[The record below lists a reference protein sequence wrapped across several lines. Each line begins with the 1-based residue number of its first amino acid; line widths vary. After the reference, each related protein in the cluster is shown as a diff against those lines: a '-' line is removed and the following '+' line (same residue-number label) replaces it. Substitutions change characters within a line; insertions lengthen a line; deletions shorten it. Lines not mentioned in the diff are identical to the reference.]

1 MPLVINLGGMWPPI
15 TNKAANSRVQR
26 PTRISLGSRFAV
38 NTKRLPPV
46 LETIIIAPP
55 FLWLYWYVQRP
66 WIPRRA
72 MAEALAALG
81 VAAAIAQ
88 FVQIGAA
95 VVKRIH
101 EFASS
106 AQDVP
111 DSLKSTAD
119 QLPVMIDICQR
130 ILSDG
135 VDEEDT
141 TLLNLVM
148 GCIKCVQEQENLI
161 TSLLPKPE
169 DKFIVKSKKAVR
181 SIVTDKKM
189 EKIQRNLES
198 YKSTLIFHRTHATS
212 KASSFISKQ
221 VTCYCYPSRGISQ
234 FVEREAVLHNLEQAL
249 SSADKNR
256 PRCAVLIGMGGQG
269 KTSLAIEYCR
279 RSAQNKRYR
288 TILWVDA
295 SSPLAL
301 ERSFSTCADRIS
313 SETRKLDDLASTV
326 QFVKDA
332 LEGHGWL
339 MVFDN
344 YDQPEDFDDFS
355 NFYPDHG
362 NGAVLITSR
371 HADATALGTELQ
383 LEGMGE
389 DEGIE
394 LLLRRT
400 KFNKG
405 ERDVRLAAKQILQ
418 RLGNLPLAIDQAGA
432 YMTARNLS
440 PPAFLQQYDKRIEH
454 YFGQTPKVWDY
465 KRRASEE
472 TKAFPL
478 SVRTTWEMSLE
489 QIPDGEGRRESVE
502 HLLALSAFLGGA
514 DISSLVYEVFY
525 DYADEPPSWMS
536 VFATPG
542 SWDAYDYEDVITELS
557 RLSLLQQMTTDND
570 ECIFS
575 LHPLIR
581 DWVQLRIPQQKRT
594 EYVVESAIVLASY
607 VNKHIPTNSL
617 STSRRILSYQDAL
630 VQSMSRFSNPNVQL
644 GTGVLRDA
652 GRCFALFYN
661 LHGRYNDAE
670 VLLNM
675 VRANDE
681 QQHGLTHPFLLDT
694 TRHLASVLKN
704 QGQHVKAQQLLEP
717 VLKKAEAVYDSAP
730 EVLELRMELAAVYAK
745 QGKLQ
750 ESKIVHENLLEYYT
764 NHTGSHSV
772 QFLRCLEQ
780 LGQLYRWQGKHDA
793 AIGYFTR
800 VLEYY
805 EKNVGHDK
813 LHTFRVIVHLANA
826 RRALSQY
833 AEAEKLLLQALKGLE
848 NSVGV
853 YHPDT
858 AGVHVDIAISFR
870 SIGQFEKAESHFA
883 LAIDGFNKSLGPGHP
898 DTLRAMMNSAILLD
912 RPGRIA
918 EATVLYKQVLSGRL
932 KKLGSGHAYTMRT
945 VERLAYVLWL
955 QGEREEAEDLA
966 TRILTS
972 NGKINTQESVSP
984 SSRGS
989 NAPEYNALILLYEQ
1003 ALARD
1008 TAKLNPGHVDVVEA
1022 QTSLA
1027 AVRQAQKETE
1037 DSFGDAS
1044 RVTTLRESR
1053 SSSLADDT
1061 TLCSPSIS
1069 TPCLDSVKVG
1079 DVNIQVT
1086 TVDLTTLSI

>member
-1 MPLVINLGGMWPPI
+1 
-15 TNKAANSRVQR
+15 
-26 PTRISLGSRFAV
+26 
-38 NTKRLPPV
+38 
-46 LETIIIAPP
+46 
-55 FLWLYWYVQRP
+55 
-66 WIPRRA
+66 
-72 MAEALAALG
+72 MAEALATLG

-95 VVKRIH
+95 VVSRIQ
-101 EFASS
+101 EFVSS
-106 AQDVP
+106 TQGAP
-111 DSLKSTAD
+111 DSLKATVN
-119 QLPVMIDICQR
+119 QLPVMIDICKR

-141 TLLNLVM
+141 TLLNLVK
-148 GCIKCVQEQENLI
+148 GCTECVQEQANLI
-161 TSLLPKPE
+161 ASLLPKPG
-169 DKFIVKSKKAVR
+169 DKFIVKSKKAMR

-189 EKIQRNLES
+189 QKIHQTLES
-198 YKSTLIFHRTHATS
+198 YKSTLILHRTHTTS
-212 KASSFISKQ
+212 KASSFISRQ
-221 VTCYCYPSRGISQ
+221 ATCYCYPSRGISQ
-234 FVEREAVLHNLEQAL
+234 LVEREAELYNLEQAL
-249 SSADKNR
+249 SSADKDK

-279 RSAQNKRYR
+279 RSVKDKRYR
-288 TILWVDA
+288 TILWIDA

-332 LEGHGWL
+332 LEGHDWL
-339 MVFDN
+339 IVFDN
-344 YDQPEDFDDFS
+344 YDHPEDFDDFS
-355 NFYPDHG
+355 NFHPDHG

-371 HADATALGTELQ
+371 HADAAILGTGLQ
-383 LEGMGE
+383 LEGMKE

-405 ERDVRLAAKQILQ
+405 ERDVRTAATQILQ

-432 YMTARNLS
+432 YMAARSLS
-440 PPAFLQQYDKRIEH
+440 PLAFLQQYDKRAEH

-465 KRRASEE
+465 KRQASEE

-489 QIPDGEGRRESVE
+489 QISNDEGRRESLE

-514 DISSLVYEVFY
+514 DITSLVYGAFCDSEN
-525 DYADEPPSWMS
+525 EPPSWMS
-536 VFATPG
+536 VFATSG
-542 SWDAYDYEDVITELS
+542 SWDAYNYEDMITELS

-581 DWVQLRIPQQKRT
+581 DWVQLRVPQQRRT

-607 VNKHIPTNSL
+607 VNKHVTTSSL
-617 STSRRILSYQDAL
+617 PTSRRILSYQDAL
-630 VQSMSRFSNPNVQL
+630 VQSMSRFSNPDVQL
-644 GTGVLRDA
+644 GAGTLRGA

-670 VLLNM
+670 VLLNK

-681 QQHGLTHPFLLDT
+681 RQHGPTHPFLLDT

-704 QGQHVKAQQLLEP
+704 QGQHIKAQQLLEP
-717 VLKKAEAVYDSAP
+717 VLKKAESVSDSAP

-745 QGKLQ
+745 QDKVE
-750 ESKIVHENLLEYYT
+750 ESRIIHENLLEHYT
-764 NHTGSHSV
+764 SHTGSHSGQV
-772 QFLRCLEQ
+772 LRCLEQ
-780 LGQLYRWQGKHDA
+780 LGQLHRWQGKHEA

-800 VLEYY
+800 VLEKY
-805 EKNVGHDK
+805 ETKIGHDE
-813 LHTFRVIVHLANA
+813 LHTFRVIVHLANT

-833 AEAEKLLLQALKGLE
+833 AEAEQLLLRAIKGLE
-848 NSVGV
+848 NSVGI

-858 AGVHVDIAISFR
+858 AGAHVDIAISFR
-870 SIGQFEKAESHFA
+870 CIGQFEKAESHFA
-883 LAIDGFNKSLGPGHP
+883 LAFDGFSKSLGPDHP
-898 DTLRAMMNSAILLD
+898 DTLRAMMNFAILLD
-912 RPGRIA
+912 RRGRIA
-918 EATVLYKQVLSGRL
+918 EATVLYKQVLAGRL

-955 QGEREEAEDLA
+955 QDEREEAEALA

-972 NGKINTQESVSP
+972 NGKINTQESISLG
-984 SSRGS
+984 SRGS
-989 NAPEYNALILLYEQ
+989 NAPKYNALVLLYEQ
-1003 ALARD
+1003 AVARD
-1008 TAKLNPGHVDVVEA
+1008 SVKLNPGHVDLVEA

-1037 DSFGDAS
+1037 DSFDDSSEVA
-1044 RVTTLRESR
+1044 TLRESR
-1053 SSSLADDT
+1053 SSSLADDV
-1061 TLCSPSIS
+1061 TLRSLSI
-1069 TPCLDSVKVG
+1069 PPPRLNSVKIG

-1086 TVDLTTLSI
+1086 TVDLCALSI

>member
-1 MPLVINLGGMWPPI
+1 
-15 TNKAANSRVQR
+15 
-26 PTRISLGSRFAV
+26 
-38 NTKRLPPV
+38 
-46 LETIIIAPP
+46 
-55 FLWLYWYVQRP
+55 
-66 WIPRRA
+66 

-81 VAAAIAQ
+81 VAASIAQ
-88 FVQIGAA
+88 FVQIGTL

-106 AQDVP
+106 ARDVP
-111 DSLKSTAD
+111 DSLKTTAN

-141 TLLNLVM
+141 TLLDLVK
-148 GCIKCVQEQENLI
+148 GCIECVHEQENLL

-169 DKFIVKSKKAVR
+169 DKFIDKSKKAVR
-181 SIVTDKKM
+181 SIGTDKKM
-189 EKIQRNLES
+189 QKIQQNLES
-198 YKSTLIFHRTHATS
+198 YKSTLILHRTHATS

-221 VTCYCYPSRGISQ
+221 ATCYYYPSRNISQ
-234 FVEREAVLHNLEQAL
+234 FVEREAELDKIQQAL

-256 PRCAVLIGMGGQG
+256 PRYAVLIGMGGQG

-279 RSAQNKRYR
+279 RSAENKRYR

-313 SETRKLDDLASTV
+313 SETRKLDDFAATV

-332 LEGHGWL
+332 LDGHDWL

-355 NFYPDHG
+355 NFHPDHG

-371 HADATALGTELQ
+371 HADAAALGTDVQ
-383 LEGMGE
+383 LEGMKE
-389 DEGIE
+389 NEGIE

-400 KFNKG
+400 KFNKD
-405 ERDVRLAAKQILQ
+405 EEDVRIAAEQILQ

-432 YMTARNLS
+432 YMTARKLS
-440 PPAFLQQYDKRIEH
+440 PLAFLQQYDKRSEH

-465 KRRASEE
+465 KRRVPEE

-489 QIPDGEGRRESVE
+489 QISNDEGRRESVE
-502 HLLALSAFLGGA
+502 HLLAVSAFLGGA
-514 DISSLVYEVFY
+514 DVSSLVYEIFY
-525 DYADEPPSWMS
+525 DSADEPPPWMS

-542 SWDAYDYEDVITELS
+542 SWDAYDYEDVIAELS
-557 RLSLLQQMTTDND
+557 KLSLLQQMTTDND
-570 ECIFS
+570 ECTFS

-581 DWVQLRIPQQKRT
+581 DWVQLRIPQRRRT

-607 VNKHIPTNSL
+607 VNKHIPTSSL
-617 STSRRILSYQDAL
+617 PTSRRILSYQDAL
-630 VQSMSRFSNPNVQL
+630 IQSMSRFSNSNVQL
-644 GTGVLRDA
+644 GTGTLRNA
-652 GRCFALFYN
+652 GQCFALFYN

-670 VLLNM
+670 VLFNM
-675 VRANDE
+675 VLGNDE
-681 QQHGLTHPFLLDT
+681 QQHGPTHPFYLNT
-694 TRHLASVLKN
+694 TRYLASVLKN
-704 QGQHVKAQQLLEP
+704 QGQHIKAQQLLEP
-717 VLKKAEAVYDSAP
+717 VLKKAELVNDSAP

-764 NHTGSHSV
+764 NHTGSYGV
-772 QFLRCLEQ
+772 QVLRCLEQ
-780 LGQLYRWQGKHDA
+780 LGQLYRWQGKHEE
-793 AIGYFTR
+793 AIGYFRR
-800 VLEYY
+800 VLENY
-805 EKNVGHDK
+805 ETKMGHDE
-813 LHTFRVIVHLANA
+813 LHTFRAKVHLANT

-833 AEAEKLLLQALKGLE
+833 AEAEQLLLEALKGLK

-858 AGVHVDIAISFR
+858 AGVYVDIAISFR
-870 SIGQFEKAESHFA
+870 CIGQFEKAESHFA
-883 LAIDGFNKSLGPGHP
+883 FAIDSFNKSLGPDHP
-898 DTLRAMMNSAILLD
+898 DTLRAMMNFAILLD
-912 RPGRIA
+912 RRGQIA

-932 KKLGSGHAYTMRT
+932 KKLGPGHAYTMRT

-955 QGEREEAEDLA
+955 QGEREEAEALA

-972 NGKINTQESVSP
+972 NGKINTQESISP
-984 SSRGS
+984 SPRAS
-989 NAPEYNALILLYEQ
+989 NAPEYNALVLLYEQ
-1003 ALARD
+1003 AIARD
-1008 TAKLNPGHVDVVEA
+1008 SVKLNPGHVDLVEA
-1022 QTSLA
+1022 QTSLT
-1027 AVRQAQKETE
+1027 AVRQAQEETE
-1037 DSFGDAS
+1037 DSFDDAFS
-1044 RVTTLRESR
+1044 ATTLCESR
-1053 SSSLADDT
+1053 SSSLADDIK
-1061 TLCSPSIS
+1061 LRNLSI
-1069 TPCLDSVKVG
+1069 PPPLLDSVKVG

-1086 TVDLTTLSI
+1086 PVDLSTLSI

>member
-1 MPLVINLGGMWPPI
+1 
-15 TNKAANSRVQR
+15 
-26 PTRISLGSRFAV
+26 
-38 NTKRLPPV
+38 
-46 LETIIIAPP
+46 
-55 FLWLYWYVQRP
+55 
-66 WIPRRA
+66 
-72 MAEALAALG
+72 MAEALATLG

-95 VVKRIH
+95 AVSRIH
-101 EFASS
+101 EFVSS
-106 AQDVP
+106 AHGVP
-111 DSLKSTAD
+111 DSLKATVN
-119 QLPVMIDICQR
+119 QLPVMIDICKR

-141 TLLNLVM
+141 TLLNLVK
-148 GCIKCVQEQENLI
+148 GCTECVQEQENLI

-189 EKIQRNLES
+189 QKIQQTLES
-198 YKSTLIFHRTHATS
+198 YKSTLILHRTHATS

-221 VTCYCYPSRGISQ
+221 ATCYCYPSRGISQ
-234 FVEREAVLHNLEQAL
+234 LVERETELYNLEQAL
-249 SSADKNR
+249 SSADKNK

-279 RSAQNKRYR
+279 RSAKNKRYR

-332 LEGHGWL
+332 LEGHEWL
-339 MVFDN
+339 IVFDN

-355 NFYPDHG
+355 NFHPDHG

-371 HADATALGTELQ
+371 HADAAALGTGLQ
-383 LEGMGE
+383 LEGMKE

-394 LLLRRT
+394 LLLRQT

-405 ERDVRLAAKQILQ
+405 ERDVRIAAKQILQ

-465 KRRASEE
+465 KRQASEE

-489 QIPDGEGRRESVE
+489 QISNDEGRRESVE
-502 HLLALSAFLGGA
+502 HLLALSAFLGGV
-514 DISSLVYEVFY
+514 DITSLVYEAFY
-525 DYADEPPSWMS
+525 DSADEPPPWMS
-536 VFATPG
+536 VFATSG
-542 SWDAYDYEDVITELS
+542 SWDAYNYEDVITELS
-557 RLSLLQQMTTDND
+557 RLSLLQQMTTDD

-581 DWVQLRIPQQKRT
+581 DWVQLRIPQQRRT
-594 EYVVESAIVLASY
+594 GYVVESAIVLASY
-607 VNKHIPTNSL
+607 VKKHITTSSL
-617 STSRRILSYQDAL
+617 PTSRRILSYQDAL
-630 VQSMSRFSNPNVQL
+630 VQSMSRFSNPDVRL
-644 GTGVLRDA
+644 GTGALRNA
-652 GRCFALFYN
+652 GQCFALFYN

-670 VLLNM
+670 VLLNT
-675 VRANDE
+675 VLANDE
-681 QQHGLTHPFLLDT
+681 RQHGPTHPFLLDT
-694 TRHLASVLKN
+694 TRHLASVLRN
-704 QGQHVKAQQLLEP
+704 QGQHIKAQQLLES
-717 VLKKAEAVYDSAP
+717 VLKKAEPVHHSAP

-745 QGKLQ
+745 QNKL
-750 ESKIVHENLLEYYT
+750 EKSKIIHENLLEYYT
-764 NHTGSHSV
+764 SHIGSYSV
-772 QFLRCLEQ
+772 QVLRCLEQ
-780 LGQLYRWQGKHDA
+780 LGQLHRWQGKHEA
-793 AIGYFTR
+793 AIGYFTK
-800 VLEYY
+800 VLENY
-805 EKNVGHDK
+805 ETKIGHDK
-813 LHTFRVIVHLANA
+813 LHTFRVIVHLANT

-833 AEAEKLLLQALKGLE
+833 AEAEQLLLQALKGLE
-848 NSVGV
+848 NSVGI

-870 SIGQFEKAESHFA
+870 CIGQFEKAESHFA
-883 LAIDGFNKSLGPGHP
+883 LAFDGFNKSLGPDHP
-898 DTLRAMMNSAILLD
+898 DTLRAMMNFAILLD
-912 RPGRIA
+912 RRGRIA
-918 EATVLYKQVLSGRL
+918 EATVLYKQVLDGRL
-932 KKLGSGHAYTMRT
+932 KKLGPGHAYTMRT

-955 QGEREEAEDLA
+955 QDEREEAEALA
-966 TRILTS
+966 TRILTI
-972 NGKINTQESVSP
+972 NGKINTQESIGL

-989 NAPEYNALILLYEQ
+989 NAPKYNALILLYEQ
-1003 ALARD
+1003 AIARD
-1008 TAKLNPGHVDVVEA
+1008 SVKLNLGHVDLVEA
-1022 QTSLA
+1022 QTSL
-1027 AVRQAQKETE
+1027 RQAQKETE
-1037 DSFGDAS
+1037 DSFDDSSEVA
-1044 RVTTLRESR
+1044 TLRESR
-1053 SSSLADDT
+1053 SSSLADDV
-1061 TLCSPSIS
+1061 TLRSLSI
-1069 TPCLDSVKVG
+1069 PPPRLNSVKVG

-1086 TVDLTTLSI
+1086 TVDLSTLSI